1 MTAPEHIENA
11 YKRFDAGAT
20 AYYAV
25 KPPTVSLHRWM
36 RRLYIAAHRR
46 GRLVRVLDARDG
58 KTVIIKPQQ

>member
-1 MTAPEHIENA
+1 MTAPEHIDA
-11 YKRFDAGAT
+11 ALARFDTGHI

-36 RRLYIAAHRR
+36 RRLYNAAYRR

-58 KTVIIKPQQ
+58 KTVIIKPQR